1 MIKATFCVCRP
12 CDPTALSSRF
22 CFSRICSCCANYA
35 RKYNVLD
42 AGEGQGDELYG
53 VEPASFYVKN
63 LFLNTTVAF
72 PLAIAL
78 PFLALVIYPLSDKV
92 VLLS

>member
-1 MIKATFCVCRP
+1 MLNDSRTCTQATFLLPR
-12 CDPTALSSRF
+12 
-22 CFSRICSCCANYA
+22 CFSLYFADYI

-42 AGEGQGDELYG
+42 AGQGRGDELYG

-78 PFLALVIYPLSDKV
+78 PFLFSLIYPLADKV
-92 VLLS
+92 Q